1 MKKSANVV
9 VNNSKV
15 KGKEVD
21 TKQKIKN
28 DSNRSDNL
36 NNLNQ
41 KSGVLSRSKA
51 IKKTKNE

>member
-15 KGKEVD
+15 KGKEVN

-28 DSNRSDNL
+28 DSNRSDNFS
-36 NNLNQ
+36 NLNQ

>member
-15 KGKEVD
+15 KGKEVN